1 VACIYRRERGERVSK
16 WTKNRVHGPMSWQEY
31 ATLGVEIKLD
41 ISKAKQE
48 LAYTPLISRA
58 EGLSELR
65 ERFYLANRVNA
76 RRVGK

>member
-1 VACIYRRERGERVSK
+1 
-16 WTKNRVHGPMSWQEY
+16 MSWQEY